1 MATDDFTSN
10 DDLKAPIFK
19 EFKWH
24 REDIEEAAIKGNTY
38 AQLAGMV
45 KDISSG
51 CHTILEI
58 IEYDSMQPAFGEK
71 PLLHP
76 YQISNLA
83 RLAIQSLVLLEKEA
97 DDGLDWIHKY
107 KTKSGI
113 ASRNGEVD

>member
-1 MATDDFTSN
+1 MATKDFTSN
-10 DDLKAPIFK
+10 DDIKTPVFK

-24 REDIEEAAIKGNTY
+24 REDIEEAAIKGRTY
-38 AQLAGMV
+38 TQLAGMV

-71 PLLHP
+71 TLLHH

-113 ASRNGEVD
+113 ASRKGEVD

>member
-1 MATDDFTSN
+1 MATNDSTSN
-10 DDLKAPIFK
+10 DDLKTPIFK

-24 REDIEEAAIKGNTY
+24 RKDIEEAAIKGNTY

-71 PLLHP
+71 TLLHP

>member
-1 MATDDFTSN
+1 MATKDFTSN
-10 DDLKAPIFK
+10 DDIKTPVFK

-24 REDIEEAAIKGNTY
+24 REDIEEAAIKGRTY
-38 AQLAGMV
+38 TQLAGMV

-71 PLLHP
+71 TLLHP

-83 RLAIQSLVLLEKEA
+83 RLAIQSLALLEKEA

-107 KTKSGI
+107 KTKAGV
-113 ASRNGEVD
+113 ANRTD